1 MKGSLAETTYLIR
14 GRPEVVKW
22 FTSPTKVFIA
32 NFLWLLASSL
42 NGHPQ
47 LLHNTSQTLL
57 QNEVSGRASTARL
70 GLTVPAITIIGDGYI
85 LQEYVPSHNALDYY
99 RGYPA
104 ERGRILHEYGE
115 RLAKLH
121 NAGLSKGDTRIQNLL
136 ITRASGKLVD
146 VDYEMSGK
154 LSEVRRCLDVYVF
167 LHSLCAETSTQQNAF
182 FDGYGDRPQEP
193 WPLAFALRLGM
204 PVINLYYDLN
214 GVLRAKRR

>member
-42 NGHPQ
+42 NGHPH
-47 LLHNTSQTLL
+47 LPHNTPQTLL
-57 QNEVSGRASTARL
+57 QNEVSGREFARRL
-70 GLTVPAITIIGDGYI
+70 GLAVPAVTSIGDGYI
-85 LQEYVPSHNALDYY
+85 IQEYVPSHNALDYY
-99 RGYPA
+99 RGYPS
-104 ERGRILHEYGE
+104 ERGRVLYEYGA

-121 NAGLSKGDTRIQNLL
+121 KAGLSKGDTRIQNLL
-136 ITRASGKLVD
+136 ITRAGKLVD

-167 LHSLCAETSTQQNAF
+167 LHSLGAETFSHQDAF
-182 FDGYGDRPQEP
+182 FDGYGARPKEP
-193 WPLAFALRLGM
+193 LPLAFALRLGM
-204 PVINLYYDLN
+204 PSINLYYDLN
-214 GVLRAKRR
+214 ASLHTRRR